1 MAEGYIDLSPI
12 IRAINVVND
21 NLGTVN
27 SNIRILSDVQHS
39 MAATQDAMARKQLDM
54 DAVLRLLRAEFDDF
68 VAQDRKAK
76 SLHLAETRV
85 GNLRQELQIKY
96 GYYAEIR
103 RMATGI
109 LQAADTGIVGNE
121 TIQSTTEEVMIKA
134 PGYWLAPAL
143 VSLASWIRDDKP
155 TCDKAL
161 AECLKRDDYKA
172 TLFFMLLTRRLA
184 RNEASLNWLERYFLH
199 QDPQNLDREFIT
211 VLEGV
216 TTGVFPPASRTV
228 MMKHVK
234 SWLDQLTQG
243 DRFINEQ
250 KTQWIKYFEGSK
262 PALQGEKY
270 PLLKQFAKNW
280 PMLENSLCDAKVQ
293 EILHNHFSGI
303 ISSSYDFSSSVK
315 VKLDEIL
322 TQLVTN
328 FDDEELPLQKQ
339 VRLNQLII
347 EKDGDKDAAQAVMD
361 AEENIFKEK
370 VDFLQMLTNAAF
382 NPEAAGVTKVTQA
395 LAVSISQPWII
406 EAHDTFTAQCRSKV
420 PQTVELVIDG
430 FATATKNG
438 SDEND
443 QLAKQ
448 ENYYDTELERALGE
462 VTFPIA
468 NVAIGAIIA
477 LGGLLLAINGTLIG
491 LLGTLIGGIMI
502 WNSINGIEK
511 KKSEVRERIEERKK
525 KAKEVLRGCLAET
538 VDYRKELATEDSK
551 AENVRHLLSSITPQ
565 DFSSVS
571 LETARNII

>member
-27 SNIRILSDVQHS
+27 SNIAVLSNHQQAMAHKQATMES
-39 MAATQDAMARKQLDM
+39 ELQQLMAAFAA
-54 DAVLRLLRAEFDDF
+54 F
-68 VAQDRKAK
+68 VALDQKQK
-76 SLHLAETRV
+76 SLHIAETRV
-85 GNLRQELQIKY
+85 GNLRQELQIKF

-280 PMLENSLCDAKVQ
+280 PMLENSLRESKVQ
-293 EILHNHFSGI
+293 EILHSHFNGI
-303 ISSSYDFSSSVK
+303 ISSSYDFSSSVR

-395 LAVSISQPWII
+395 LAVSISQPWIV
-406 EAHDTFTAQCRSKV
+406 EAHDTFTAQCRSRV
-420 PQTVELVIDG
+420 PRTVELVIDG
-430 FATATKNG
+430 FATATKDG

-448 ENYYDTELERALGE
+448 ESFYNSELERALAE
-462 VTFPIA
+462 IKFP
-468 NVAIGAIIA
+468 VGAVIISA
-477 LGGLLLAINGTLIG
+477 LIG
-491 LLGTLIGGIMI
+491 IVGFFFTPVVGLITLAIGGIMI
-502 WNSINGIEK
+502 WTNVKNVEK
-511 KKSEVRERIEERKK
+511 KKQQVKDLIDERKRK
-525 KAKEVLRGCLAET
+525 GKEVLRGCLAET